1 MEKRESERKD
11 QKTSFKEVTV
21 LALLYYWT
29 VGNKPDPIADL
40 GLYGLGLANACDFI
54 SELVKKGWV
63 KGSHKVM
70 IPQGTCYDYEIVDT
84 RYIILNP
91 EKFRE
96 ALIVTEDKG
105 MPKLKQYMADCNLID
120 LLVRRR

>member
-1 MEKRESERKD
+1 MEKKEGERKN

-63 KGSHKVM
+63 REFTHVR
-70 IPQGTCYDYEIVDT
+70 IPRRRYCDYETVDT

-96 ALIVTEDKG
+96 ALIVTEEG
-105 MPKLKQYMADCNLID
+105 MLKLKKYMRDCNLIYS
-120 LLVRRR
+120 LVRRQ